1 MNILKWNFNMKVR
14 LVAEFFFGLFFWMY
28 LPFLSI
34 YFSEEL
40 GKVTA
45 GVLLMCSQAVGVF
58 ANLIGG
64 YLADTYGRKRMM
76 VIASYIQTAGIVLIT
91 IANSA
96 ILESPWLTFI
106 GFAIISITQMLYM
119 PASSAMVADTVKDKD
134 ERNLVFAVFY
144 TMININVV
152 IGPIIGGLLF
162 FTARFEL
169 FTASSIIFLAVA
181 LMITFLIKESLPV
194 DENREKEES
203 VSKVVMKQI
212 KNYRVIFTDKVF
224 FLFVFAGILISQT
237 FTQLDVLLA
246 VYIKES
252 IPVQTL
258 FSYGDF
264 ILNTNSETLFSWTI
278 AENGL
283 IVALF
288 TVIITKFTNK
298 FNERML
304 FLISSICYAF
314 SMLLFGFTISAYV
327 IFIAM
332 AIFTLG
338 EILVVGIQNA
348 FIAKIAPE
356 NQRAQYFAA
365 AGLRWSVGR
374 TIAPLTIPLAGLIG
388 YKLTFIIIAL
398 LALTGAYLF
407 EVMFKEMKKRPDLL
421 MDDYKA
427 G

>member
-28 LPFLSI
+28 LPFLAI
-34 YFSEEL
+34 YFAEEL

-45 GVLLMCSQAVGVF
+45 GFLLMCSQAVGVF

-76 VIASYIQTAGIVLIT
+76 VISAFIQAGGMILLT
-91 IANSA
+91 IANSP
-96 ILESPWLTFI
+96 ILNSPWLTFL
-106 GFAIISITQMLYM
+106 GFAIISVTGMLYN
-119 PASSAMVADTVKDKD
+119 PASSAMVADTVEDKD

-152 IGPIIGGLLF
+152 IGPIIGGILFFKSRFLLF
-162 FTARFEL
+162 AT
-169 FTASSIIFLAVA
+169 SSFIFLIVA
-181 LMITFLIKESLPV
+181 FMILLLIKESLPDSV
-194 DENREKEES
+194 RQEKEAS
-203 VSKVVMKQI
+203 ISKVLIKQV
-212 KNYRVIFTDKVF
+212 KNYRIIFTDKVF
-224 FLFVFAGILISQT
+224 FLFVAAGILISQT
-237 FTQLDVLLA
+237 FTQLDLLLA

-258 FSYGDF
+258 FNFGDF
-264 ILNTNSETLFSWTI
+264 TLKTNSETLFSWII

-288 TVIITKFTNK
+288 TVLITKFANK
-298 FNERML
+298 FNERFL
-304 FLISSICYAF
+304 FFASSVCYAL
-314 SMLLFGFTISAYV
+314 SMLLFGFTLSAYV

-332 AIFTLG
+332 AMFTLG
-338 EILVVGIQNA
+338 EILVVGNQNS

-356 NQRAQYFAA
+356 NQRGQYFAA
-365 AGLRWSVGR
+365 AGLRWSLGR
-374 TIAPLTIPLAGLIG
+374 TIAPLTIPLAGWIG
-388 YKLTFIIIAL
+388 YKWTFSIISI
-398 LALTGAYLF
+398 LALIGAYLF
-407 EVMFKEMKKRPDLL
+407 EVMFKEMKRKSKTISDE
-421 MDDYKA
+421 MKV